1 MNDKELDNVID
12 LFWHGLKRVGRNDAH
27 LDALPSYLFTTTTA
41 EEYYVEVMMDMA
53 KVNNYIL
60 KLGEALDWDDTEE
73 KPLDEALEEMGLVD
87 DSDKAGV
94 YIFLGEFPIDMDT
107 FVRTS
112 SAANAL
118 VVIYFWF
125 IKNLNDICR
134 WVEPEL
140 YAEKVKAKEFH
151 RYELGTILDILDANT
166 DGAVTRDLYKG
177 RIKFVM
183 DAVVRLRNDY
193 AHGNWDDLATHIKQL
208 RLVKVLDSI
217 SVFLSELEIITNER
231 GGYTL

>member
-27 LDALPSYLFTTTTA
+27 LAALPSYLFTTTTA

-53 KVNNYIL
+53 KLNNYISRM
-60 KLGEALDWDDTEE
+60 GESVGWDDTEE
-73 KPLDEALEEMGLVD
+73 KPLDEALEEAGLD
-87 DSDKAGV
+87 ELDRGGL
-94 YIFLGEFPIDMDT
+94 YYFLGSSPLDMDS

-125 IKNLNDICR
+125 IKNLKDICR

-140 YAEKVKAKEFH
+140 YAEKIKAKEFH

-166 DGAVTRDLYKG
+166 DGAVARDLYKG

-193 AHGNWDDLATHIKQL
+193 AHGNWDDLANHIKQL
-208 RLVKVLDSI
+208 RLVTVLESI
-217 SVFLSELEIITNER
+217 SVFLSELEMITREK

>member
-1 MNDKELDNVID
+1 MDDKEPDNVID
-12 LFWHGLKRVGRNDAH
+12 LFWHGLKRVGRNDPH
-27 LDALPSYLFTTTTA
+27 LDALPSYLFKTSTA

-53 KVNNYIL
+53 KLNNYVL
-60 KLGEALDWDDTEE
+60 RMGESLGWDDTEE
-73 KPLDEALEEMGLVD
+73 KPLDEALEEAGLD
-87 DSDKAGV
+87 ELDRGGL
-94 YIFLGEFPIDMDT
+94 YYFLGSSPLDMDT

-125 IKNLNDICR
+125 IKNLKDICR

-166 DGAVTRDLYKG
+166 ECAVTKDLYRG
-177 RIKFVM
+177 RIKIVM
-183 DAVVRLRNDY
+183 DAVQRLRNDY
-193 AHGNWDDLATHIKQL
+193 AHGNWDDLTTHIKQL
-208 RLVKVLDSI
+208 RLVKVLESI
-217 SVFLSELEIITNER
+217 SVFLSELEMITNER